1 MEQRIYLVEISRGQ
15 YGDHV
20 SWTDSAWTNPS
31 DAESRKMEVEAWRE
45 EWRTQEA
52 ELPDGDVTDAEWDAY
67 SEKVDKIQMAND
79 AMSVRVIEVELNKRG
94 EL

>member
-15 YGDHV
+15 YDEYV
-20 SWTDSAWTNPS
+20 SWTDSAWTNPC
-31 DAESRKMEVEAWRE
+31 DAEGRKLEVEAWRE
-45 EWRTQEA
+45 EWRDQEA
-52 ELPDGDVTDAEWDAY
+52 EWPDDDAPDAEWYAY
-67 SEKVDKIQMAND
+67 SEKEDKIQMAND